1 MTLTARQ
8 VRNHNRRTIYK
19 LLLRMG
25 RTTKTEL
32 AALSGLSVPTV
43 LKIVS
48 HLEERGL
55 VRQDDEAQPP
65 QAQGRPPQVL
75 RFCASR
81 AYVIGARYEGDLLY
95 AGLVDLCGR
104 VRRLR
109 TRRVSSGF
117 EQLIRTELPS
127 LIDELMAQEGA
138 ARRLL
143 LGVGLGIPA
152 VCEPDGGAVYGQE
165 LMGQPGR
172 MPVGTQLAQLR
183 EELGMPV
190 LVENGAHLAALGE
203 YAVLRRHQE
212 DFLYLGLG
220 EQVSCGVVARGWLVQ
235 GRHGQ
240 CGEIGLMRIR
250 EGRTLHEL
258 AGRQA
263 LEERFGPLG
272 PGNRQEIIGY
282 AAPLLADAIHNLTLG
297 CDAQALSVG
306 GVVASRLGPELIAAL
321 QRELDARM
329 LTHLRAQRQVCPTP
343 AVVGAAIQV
352 MRMNLDAIIGED

>member
-109 TRRVSSGF
+109 TRRVSCGF

-143 LGVGLGIPA
+143 LGVGLAFPRCA
-152 VCEPDGGAVYGQE
+152 
-165 LMGQPGR
+165 
-172 MPVGTQLAQLR
+172 
-183 EELGMPV
+183 
-190 LVENGAHLAALGE
+190 N
-203 YAVLRRHQE
+203 
-212 DFLYLGLG
+212 
-220 EQVSCGVVARGWLVQ
+220 
-235 GRHGQ
+235 
-240 CGEIGLMRIR
+240 
-250 EGRTLHEL
+250 RT
-258 AGRQA
+258 
-263 LEERFGPLG
+263 
-272 PGNRQEIIGY
+272 
-282 AAPLLADAIHNLTLG
+282 AAPSTGRSSWANRGACLWARSLRSCARSWACRCWWKTARTWRRWANTR
-297 CDAQALSVG
+297 CCG
-306 GVVASRLGPELIAAL
+306 GTRRIFCTWVWASRSAAAWSHAGGWC
-321 QRELDARM
+321 RDGTGSAERSA
-329 LTHLRAQRQVCPTP
+329 
-343 AVVGAAIQV
+343 
-352 MRMNLDAIIGED
+352 

>member
-1 MTLTARQ
+1 
-8 VRNHNRRTIYK
+8 
-19 LLLRMG
+19 
-25 RTTKTEL
+25 
-32 AALSGLSVPTV
+32 
-43 LKIVS
+43 
-48 HLEERGL
+48 
-55 VRQDDEAQPP
+55 
-65 QAQGRPPQVL
+65 
-75 RFCASR
+75 
-81 AYVIGARYEGDLLY
+81 
-95 AGLVDLCGR
+95 
-104 VRRLR
+104 
-109 TRRVSSGF
+109 
-117 EQLIRTELPS
+117 
-127 LIDELMAQEGA
+127 
-138 ARRLL
+138 
-143 LGVGLGIPA
+143 
-152 VCEPDGGAVYGQE
+152 
-165 LMGQPGR
+165 
-172 MPVGTQLAQLR
+172 
-183 EELGMPV
+183 MPV

-220 EQVSCGVVARGWLVQ
+220 EQVSCGVVARGRLVQ

>member
-43 LKIVS
+43 LKIVT

-55 VRQDDEAQPP
+55 AMQDDEALLPI
-65 QAQGRPPQVL
+65 AQGRPPQVL
-75 RFCASR
+75 RFCSTR
-81 AYVIGARYEGDLLY
+81 AYVIGARCEGGLLY
-95 AGLVDLCGR
+95 VGLVDLAGR

-109 TRRVSSGF
+109 TRRVSGGF
-117 EQLIRTELPS
+117 AQMLCSELPE
-127 LIDELMAQEGA
+127 LVDELVAQDGV
-138 ARRLL
+138 ARSRLL
-143 LGVGLGIPA
+143 GIGLGIPA
-152 VCEPDGGAVYGQE
+152 VCEPDGSSICGRE
-165 LMGQPGR
+165 FMGVPGPV
-172 MPVGTQLAQLR
+172 PVGALLAQLR
-183 EELGMPV
+183 EEQDMPV
-190 LVENGAHLAALGE
+190 LVENGSHLAALGE

-220 EQVSCGVVARGWLVQ
+220 EQVSCGVIARGILVR

-240 CGEIGLMRIR
+240 CGEIGLMRLR
-250 EGRTLHEL
+250 EGGTLNEL
-258 AGRQA
+258 LGHRA
-263 LEERFGPLG
+263 LEERFGPIG
-272 PGNRQEIIGY
+272 PENRMQIIGF

-306 GVVASRLGPELIAAL
+306 GVVAFRLGTGLIEAL
-321 QRELDARM
+321 QRELDARL
-329 LTHLRAQRQVCPTP
+329 LTRLRVQRQVCPTP